1 MKIKRLYQ
9 NLPNSVIHLRAEEHF
24 TALQTTSRPSD
35 KGFDVVSNNIKRLS
49 LLAAVILLALSFSGC
64 SRKEAEKKPVEET
77 GLPVEVVKASL
88 EEMIREIPLT
98 GSIKPIRE
106 ASVGVNFAARVLE
119 VTVREGDM
127 VKAGQVLV
135 RLDQTAALAYKQ
147 QAAAALT
154 AAQKRLFVLKAGART
169 QERAVAKMA
178 VAATKA
184 NVDKAALDLARSEEL
199 FKQGAVAQE
208 QVDNDRNKYAIAM
221 AQYESAKEQYDLM
234 QVGARK
240 EEIQAA
246 QAEVKQAQAA
256 LQSTLNDL
264 ANTTLRAPI
273 SGVVFFRDVEVGQVP
288 AAMGGSILRIA
299 ALEQVYFEA
308 TVPEKDLSFLSSGQQ
323 VNISV
328 DALSGEQF
336 TGRIARLL
344 PVATGQSRDFLAR
357 IAVEN
362 SQLHLRPGMF
372 ARGKVLVEKHPRA
385 IVVPKDALLDKDS
398 GKMVYIVEN
407 NQALQRKV
415 ILGLT
420 NASLVEI
427 TSGVKEGE
435 EVVVSGQ
442 QGLSGG
448 EAVSITRK

>member
-1 MKIKRLYQ
+1 MKTRRLYQ

-24 TALQTTSRPSD
+24 TALQTTSKSSD
-35 KGFDVVSNNIKRLS
+35 KGFDVVSKNIRRLS
-49 LLAAVILLALSFSGC
+49 LLAAIILLALIFSGC

-98 GSIKPIRE
+98 GTIMPIKDSTI
-106 ASVGVNFAARVLE
+106 GVELSARVLE
-119 VTVREGDM
+119 VNVTEGDM
-127 VKAGQVLV
+127 VRAGQVLV
-135 RLDQTAALAYKQ
+135 RLDDSAARARLQ
-147 QAAAALT
+147 QAKAALT

-184 NVDKAALDLARSEEL
+184 NVDKAALDLERSEEL
-199 FKQGAVAQE
+199 FKQGAVALE
-208 QVDNDRNKYAIAM
+208 RVDSDRNKYAVAM
-221 AQYESAKEQYDLM
+221 AQYESAKEQYSLM
-234 QVGARK
+234 ETGARK
-240 EEIQAA
+240 EEIEAA
-246 QAEVKQAQAA
+246 QADVKQAQAA
-256 LQSTLNDL
+256 VKLAQNDL
-264 ANTTLRAPI
+264 AHTVLRAPI
-273 SGVVFFRDVEVGQVP
+273 TGLVYYKNIDVGQFPGTGDAV
-288 AAMGGSILRIA
+288 LKIA
-299 ALEQVYFEA
+299 TLNQVYFEA
-308 TVPEKDLSFLSSGQQ
+308 TVPEKDLSSLSPGQQ

-336 TGRIARLL
+336 AGRIERFWPTA
-344 PVATGQSRDFLAR
+344 GRDFLAR
-357 IAVEN
+357 IAVINPKMELMP
-362 SQLHLRPGMF
+362 SMF
-372 ARGKVLVEKHPRA
+372 ARGNVLVEKHPRA
-385 IVVPKDALLDKDS
+385 IVVPKDALLDKDN
-398 GKMVYIVEN
+398 GKMVYVVEN

-415 ILGLT
+415 TLGLT

-448 EAVSITRK
+448 EAVSITRR